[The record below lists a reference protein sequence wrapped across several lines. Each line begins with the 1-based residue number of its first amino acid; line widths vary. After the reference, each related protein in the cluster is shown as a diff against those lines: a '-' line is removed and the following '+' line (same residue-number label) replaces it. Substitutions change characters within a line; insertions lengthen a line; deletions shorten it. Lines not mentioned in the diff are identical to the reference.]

1 MLLIKG
7 IALIGMTEVG
17 KQILVFL
24 HCTRAHKGEKLIKTM
39 SGAEEALYHMLLL
52 VYKTYI
58 EKIFEREYT
67 LCHSVLL

>member
-1 MLLIKG
+1 
-7 IALIGMTEVG
+7 MTEVG

-58 EKIFEREYT
+58 EKIFERE
-67 LCHSVLL
+67 